1 VIEKVEGIV
10 LRSIKFSDNSL
21 IIHLYTRERG
31 RISCMVKK
39 ARSKRTGFAPSFFH
53 PFNFLN
59 VEVYYNP
66 NKEIHTL
73 KEVNLEQSFSG
84 FSNDSSRIAV
94 IMFLSEVLNKCI
106 RYQYTDKQLYDFLK
120 NMIFRFNEDTH
131 SSANFH
137 LFFMIELSK
146 FLGFYPVNNFNV
158 SENYFD
164 LLNAQFVSRSSG
176 SQTMDKE
183 TSVILSKFMNLTS
196 GNWWEIP
203 LNGESRRKMIDS
215 LLNYYTLHTG
225 TTMDIKSLDV
235 FAEVFS

>member
-21 IIHLYTRERG
+21 IIHLFTRERG

-73 KEVNLEQSFSG
+73 KEVTLEQSFAG
-84 FSNDSSRIAV
+84 LGNDTNRIAIV
-94 IMFLSEVLNKCI
+94 MFLSELLNKSI
-106 RYQYTDKQLYDFLK
+106 RYQHTDKQLYDFLK
-120 NMIFRFNEDTH
+120 NSISHFNEGTH

-137 LFFMIELSK
+137 IFFMIELSK
-146 FLGFYPVNNFNV
+146 FLGFYPVNNY
-158 SENYFD
+158 SDSDYYFD
-164 LLNAQFVSRSSG
+164 LLNAQFVSASSG
-176 SQTMDKE
+176 SQTMDKK
-183 TSVILSKFMNLTS
+183 TSALLFKFMDLSTE
-196 GNWWEIP
+196 NWWEIP
-203 LNGESRRKMIDS
+203 LNGELRRKMIES

-225 TTMDIKSLDV
+225 TNMDIKSLDV
-235 FAEVFS
+235 FAEIFN